1 MCCDREAAAHA
12 GGADR
17 ALTDDASATVHP
29 QNFLMRACVKDS
41 VMTWTAVKPIRIALL
56 DDHAVVRHGLVS
68 RLTDESDFSVIGAY
82 ATSKD
87 MMAALRAVP
96 ADVLLIDYSLGMND
110 IDGLNLIRALK
121 VRFTESK
128 ILVSSSHYNPATV
141 ALAMRAGARG
151 FVGKEQELSE
161 LVAAVRTV
169 ALGRVHLNAA
179 MAAELSSMLS
189 IDSPETGSDTVAT
202 DSLTQNSE
210 LSPREREVLRCCLD
224 GMSVTEIAEKFA
236 RSVKTISGQKQSAFR
251 KLGVRND
258 SELFKIENQLQD
270 L

>member
-1 MCCDREAAAHA
+1 
-12 GGADR
+12 
-17 ALTDDASATVHP
+17 
-29 QNFLMRACVKDS
+29 
-41 VMTWTAVKPIRIALL
+41 MTWAGTKAIRIALL
-56 DDHAVVRHGLVS
+56 DDHAVVRHGLAA
-68 RLTDESDFSVIGAY
+68 RLKEESDFQVVGAY

-87 MMAALRAVP
+87 MMAALRAAP
-96 ADVLLIDYSLGMND
+96 ADILLIDYSLGAND

-121 VRFTESK
+121 VRFPDSK

-161 LVAAVRTV
+161 LVAAIRSVSV
-169 ALGRVHLNAA
+169 GRVHLNPL
-179 MAAELSSMLS
+179 MAAEISSMLS
-189 IDSPETGSDTVAT
+189 SNGPEDDPNGA
-202 DSLTQNSE
+202 DSLTDNTD

-224 GMSVTEIAEKFA
+224 GMSVTQIAEKFA
-236 RSVKTISGQKQSAFR
+236 RSVKTISGQKQAAFR

-258 SELFKIENQLQD
+258 NELFKIQHQLQD